1 MSHKEMMFWAGVT
14 ATICSIVF
22 GFIAIANGYIGLG
35 IILLLVAAPLSI
47 YDMKND
53 RYY

>member
-1 MSHKEMMFWAGVT
+1 MSHREMYFWAGVIT
-14 ATICSIVF
+14 TILSIIF
-22 GFIAIANGYIGLG
+22 GFVAIAHGHIGLG

-53 RYY
+53 GYY